1 MVSLSGAADE
11 SRIYIAAKEDVVR
24 DPAGLKSHF
33 MRKLCNNQNFSTVLA
48 LVGDMQTQ
56 ELPPDSDIP
65 TLS

>member
-1 MVSLSGAADE
+1 MVSLSGAADK
-11 SRIYIAAKEDVVR
+11 SRIYIIAAEEDVVR

-48 LVGDMQTQ
+48 LVGDMQ

-65 TLS
+65 TFS